1 MVEIEDN
8 SDKVLAELDKKV
20 EKCLQQMGEIFLES
34 CVDKT
39 NEIDSATG
47 RPTVDTG
54 RYRAGW
60 GYITPTTGKMS
71 GTPLVRIDDD
81 NPVEA
86 SDDISK
92 NRAEPNTVV
101 IANNVP
107 YAPYLEFG
115 HGTQVGGA
123 HARWILKRA
132 VEEKISEVET
142 LVKQNLSD
150 EAGIDVSLP
159 QPIKGE

>member
-1 MVEIEDN
+1 MVKLEDN
-8 SDKVLAELDKKV
+8 TDKVLAELDSKV
-20 EKCLQQMGEIFLES
+20 NQCLQEMGEIFLQS

-71 GTPLVRIDDD
+71 GTEIVRDDPN
-81 NPVEA
+81 NPVQPE
-86 SDDISK
+86 DDFSGH
-92 NRAEPNTVV
+92 RADANTVV
-101 IANNVP
+101 IANNVD

-115 HGTQVGGA
+115 HGTQAKGA

-132 VEEKISEVET
+132 VEEKIPEVET
-142 LVKQNLSD
+142 LVKQKLGD
-150 EAGIDVSLP
+150 EMGISVSTP
-159 QPIKGE
+159 EPTKGE

>member
-1 MVEIEDN
+1 MVGFEDN
-8 SDKVLAELDKKV
+8 SDMVLAELDKKV

-86 SDDISK
+86 SDDISSS
-92 NRAEPNTVV
+92 RAEPNTVV

-132 VEEKISEVET
+132 VEEKIPDIKNAITQEFTDGET
-142 LVKQNLSD
+142 ML
-150 EAGIDVSLP
+150 IDMDT
-159 QPIKGE
+159 GEIL

>member
-1 MVEIEDN
+1 MVKVEDN
-8 SDKVLAELDKKV
+8 SKEIEAELDKKV
-20 EKCLQQMGEIFLES
+20 EQCLQQMGEVFLQS

-39 NEIDSATG
+39 NEMDTVTG

-71 GTPLVRIDDD
+71 GTKIVREDPK
-81 NPVEA
+81 NPVSAE
-86 SDDISK
+86 DDISGK
-92 NRAEPNTVV
+92 RADANTVV

-107 YAPYLEFG
+107 YASDLEAGF
-115 HGTQVGGA
+115 GTQKGGM

-132 VEEKISEVET
+132 VEEKIPDIKNAITGVFTDSKTMLIDMET
-142 LVKQNLSD
+142 
-150 EAGIDVSLP
+150 
-159 QPIKGE
+159 GEIL

>member
-1 MVEIEDN
+1 MVGFEDN
-8 SDKVLAELDKKV
+8 SDMVLAELDKKV

-39 NEIDSATG
+39 NEIDMATG

-60 GYITPTTGKMS
+60 GYITPTDGKMS
-71 GTPLVRIDDD
+71 GTEIVRIDPS
-81 NPVEA
+81 NPVSAE
-86 SDDISK
+86 DDISGK
-92 NRAEPNTVV
+92 RADANTVV

-107 YAPYLEFG
+107 YASDLEAGFG
-115 HGTQVGGA
+115 SHNGGA

-132 VEEKISEVET
+132 VEEKIPDIKNAITQEFTDGET
-142 LVKQNLSD
+142 ML
-150 EAGIDVSLP
+150 IDMDT
-159 QPIKGE
+159 GEIL